1 MYEDPSS
8 RRKRGGFFQAKGT
21 SWQSELGHKG
31 FANRS
36 GRSSGS
42 SSTVATIKAAGRAI
56 LRACGRPDGRSRKL
70 CLFVCFVFL
79 FMVGFSSLWIF
90 LATAS
95 AMLGAPE
102 PLKATTNLLEESFD
116 TRLFPELK
124 LELTHHGQQSVIENS
139 PVFNMPRYN
148 LDARRRQ
155 EATSLVERFRF
166 NVMNLDRRGDKLL
179 CVQEQFSKVGIFL
192 HRISSVDAS
201 KLKVDDFQLL
211 DEGTRGFLRDH
222 PNQLGH
228 AGCLYSHVKFWI
240 ATSAMYAAQSAER

>member
-1 MYEDPSS
+1 M
-8 RRKRGGFFQAKGT
+8 A
-21 SWQSELGHKG
+21 
-31 FANRS
+31 AIAAVARS
-36 GRSSGS
+36 
-42 SSTVATIKAAGRAI
+42 V
-56 LRACGRPDGRSRKL
+56 LRDCARPGGRPRKL
-70 CLFVCFVFL
+70 CLFICFVVL
-79 FMVGFSSLWIF
+79 FVTGMASLWIF
-90 LATAS
+90 LATTS

-102 PLKATTNLLEESFD
+102 PLKRTTNLLEDSFD

-155 EATSLVERFRF
+155 EATSLLQHFRF

-179 CVQEQFSKVGIFL
+179 CVQEQFSKIGVFL
-192 HRISSVDAS
+192 HRITSVDAS
-201 KLKVDDFQLL
+201 KLKVDDFLLL
-211 DEGTRGFLRDH
+211 DEGTRDFLRKN

-240 ATSAMYAAQSAER
+240 ATSAMYAAQSGER